1 MQKFEILEQKYA
13 EHLGVESTVAVN
25 TGTAALHVALE
36 ALKLP
41 EGSKV
46 IVPEFTMYAS
56 GLAVHYARLTPVFVD
71 CDDRLLIVTGKHV
84 RLLYLY

>member
-1 MQKFEILEQKYA
+1 MYYKELEDKFAKFIKTKEC
-13 EHLGVESTVAVN
+13 VTVN

-41 EGSKV
+41 PNSKV

-56 GLAVHYARLTPVFVD
+56 ALAVHYARLTPDFP
-71 CDDRLLIVTGKHV
+71 IVTGKHA
-84 RLLYLY
+84 RQQYQCLL